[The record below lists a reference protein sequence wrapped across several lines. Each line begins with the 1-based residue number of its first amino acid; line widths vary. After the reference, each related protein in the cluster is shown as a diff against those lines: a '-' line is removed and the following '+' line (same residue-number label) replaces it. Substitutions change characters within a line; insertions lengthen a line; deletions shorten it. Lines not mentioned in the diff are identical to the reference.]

1 MCVWG
6 ETSVCFLGNIS
17 PTEQP
22 KHSRQGSGAR
32 LPAASCSW
40 DAELVVAASPQQG
53 ATPDK
58 PSLQNTGLLLT
69 SCQKP
74 DSHSENSQWFS
85 QWILA
90 SYKKR
95 VPFTLSVNNP
105 SLGRARIIS
114 LTLSLAHLSRGSQ
127 GQAWWFRP
135 GLHQLVL
142 IAARTPTGKISGK
155 LT

>member
-1 MCVWG
+1 MCVCVG

-22 KHSRQGSGAR
+22 KHSWQGSGAR
-32 LPAASCSW
+32 LPAGSCSW

-58 PSLQNTGLLLT
+58 PSLQNTGLLT

-90 SYKKR
+90 SYKRR
-95 VPFTLSVNNP
+95 VAFTFSVNNP
-105 SLGRARIIS
+105 SLGRVRIIS
-114 LTLSLAHLSRGSQ
+114 LSSLLRICLGAARVRHGGSDL
-127 GQAWWFRP
+127 GSTSWCSSRP
-135 GLHQLVL
+135 GQQLGRFL
-142 IAARTPTGKISGK
+142 ES
-155 LT
+155 